1 MIASEQVQILLVED
15 DEVDVM
21 AVKRAFRKLKIDN
34 PLTVACDGVEALK
47 LLKGECDD
55 QSIGR
60 PMIIILD
67 WNMPRMNG
75 AEFLQALRSDAE
87 LRNIV
92 VFVMTTSN
100 DERDRLAAYEQNVS
114 GYIVKSNDESEFT
127 EIIAMLQE
135 FWCRVQLP

>member
-1 MIASEQVQILLVED
+1 MIASEQVRILLVED

-21 AVKRAFRKLKIDN
+21 AVKRAFRKLNIDN
-34 PLTVACDGVEALK
+34 PLTVACDGVEALQI
-47 LLKGECDD
+47 LRGEDET
-55 QSIGR
+55 SSVSR
-60 PMIIILD
+60 PLIVILD

-75 AEFLQALRSDAE
+75 AEFLQALRSDSE

-100 DERDRLAAYEQNVS
+100 DERDRLAAYERNVS

-127 EIIAMLQE
+127 SIIAMLQE
-135 FWCRVQLP
+135 FWSRVQLP